1 MEHPKK
7 ERQTPNKKN
16 RKNPDNKKPVIK
28 QAHDKEK
35 FSPGEPDAYDAEKF
49 ATD

>member
-7 ERQTPNKKN
+7 ERQTPDEKRPKN
-16 RKNPDNKKPVIK
+16 HVNKKPVIK
-28 QAHDKEK
+28 QAHNDKK
-35 FSPGEPDAYDAEKF
+35 FSPGEPDAYDAEQF